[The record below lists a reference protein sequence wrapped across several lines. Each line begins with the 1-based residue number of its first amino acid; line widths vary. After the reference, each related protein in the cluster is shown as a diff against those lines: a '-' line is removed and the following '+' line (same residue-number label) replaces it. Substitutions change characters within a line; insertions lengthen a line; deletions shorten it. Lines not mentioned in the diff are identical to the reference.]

1 MPVYE
6 YFCEACQK
14 QFESVLTMHQH
25 DEDKVICPQC
35 GSNKVKQLAA
45 TFTAVTS
52 KKS

>member
-6 YFCEACQK
+6 YFCEKCQK
-14 QFESVLTMHQH
+14 TFEKLLSFHEH
-25 DEDKVICPQC
+25 DESKVACPNC
-35 GSNKVKQLAA
+35 GTDQVHQRMT

>member
-6 YFCEACQK
+6 YFCEK
-14 QFESVLTMHQH
+14 RFEKILSLHEH
-25 DEDKVICPQC
+25 DESKVVCPNC
-35 GSNKVKQLAA
+35 GTDEVRQLMA